1 MRLGRIAVPAAVGV
15 VLLGGTTAVQD
26 TAFRSKIE
34 DKLTDSSHSA
44 LAKAGVEDAKVTF
57 AGRDGKVTAS
67 STDAAVKA
75 GGVVED
81 VTGVRTVH
89 AFGPHGE
96 VSLDGAT
103 AARAGSD
110 GHRAGGASGDA
121 GSGASASASASAGAD
136 GSDGSG
142 GSGGS
147 GASASASS
155 DASSGSDSGSSSGSG
170 SGEAGSDGSAG
181 AEASSGTSGET
192 GTATTE
198 ERKAA
203 QGKLAH
209 VGRITFQSDS
219 DTPSSAGLKVVR
231 AAAAVLKEYP
241 DVAVRVEGFT
251 DSAGSAAHGL
261 ALSERRAKRV
271 AYELEKLGIDADRL
285 SWKGY
290 GESHPIPGAS
300 DAENRRV
307 EFVVTD

>member
-67 STDAAVKA
+67 SADVAVKA

-110 GHRAGGASGDA
+110 GHRASGASGDA

-136 GSDGSG
+136 
-142 GSGGS
+142 GS

-181 AEASSGTSGET
+181 AEASSGTSGDT

-203 QGKLAH
+203 QDKLAH
-209 VGRITFQSDS
+209 VGRITFRSDS

>member
-67 STDAAVKA
+67 SADAAVKA

-142 GSGGS
+142 
-147 GASASASS
+147 ASTSASS
-155 DASSGSDSGSSSGSG
+155 DASSGSDSGSSSGSGSG

-203 QGKLAH
+203 QDKLAH
-209 VGRITFQSDS
+209 VGRITFRSDS